1 MPTGVS
7 LRRANPIDA
16 DNIVRWRAERST
28 ARYQPILSLPIADIR
43 AMLDERASLMVS
55 PNAIGKFQWIIENDH
70 RAVGWLTLTISEEDR
85 RHDKAALGYT
95 IGEEFRG
102 NRFGTRGVGA
112 LLPIAFGPNQLNLAR
127 LEAVAAVEN
136 VASRRVLEKNGFQ
149 QEGILRGLLV
159 INGVRVDHAT
169 FGLLKTEWEVSIGR
183 NSDRHLHR

>member
-7 LRRANPIDA
+7 LRRANPTDA
-16 DNIVRWRAERST
+16 DYIVRWRAERST
-28 ARYQPILSLPIADIR
+28 AQYQPILSLPIADIR
-43 AMLDERASLMVS
+43 AMLADRASLSVS
-55 PNAIGKFQWIIENDH
+55 PIATGKFQWIIENDGQP
-70 RAVGWLTLTISEEDR
+70 VGWMTLTISEEDR

-102 NRFGTRGVGA
+102 HGFGTSGVEA
-112 LLPIAFGPNQLNLAR
+112 LLPIAFGPNQLNWAR
-127 LEAVAAVEN
+127 VEAVAAVEN
-136 VASRRVLEKNGFQ
+136 GASRRVLENNGFQ

-169 FGLLKTEWEVSIGR
+169 FGLLKTEWEDSIGR